1 MSFVGNA
8 ISSVGNVVGGLLGGG
23 KQSAPPPAPD
33 YTGAAQ
39 ATAQYNK
46 EAARE
51 AAAANRI
58 NQVTPYGNLTY
69 TQAGEDAYGNPMW
82 TATQT
87 LSPAQQQIL
96 DLSNKLSIGTGEL
109 GGTALK
115 YVGQQLDKPFDLN
128 QLPSL
133 GINPSETYT
142 DAYLRRLAP
151 SMQQGRDRLEQQLA
165 NQGIQIGSEAYDR
178 AIRNF
183 EQKQNDL
190 MLGATTQ
197 GFDVGQRARAARFGE
212 LAYQRNEPLNVLS
225 ALRSGSQVT
234 PPSFINAPMQA
245 TTAGPDLL
253 SAAQAQGQYNLG
265 GYNANLANQSAMTG
279 GLFNLAGAALMSPTG
294 TFTGPTGLFSKA
306 GSLFSDIRLKENIKP
321 VGVMPNGLTLYSF
334 EYVDEIKSH
343 PLAGDGVHVGVMAQ
357 EVEQVFPYA
366 VTTLD
371 DGYKVVNYGLLP

>member
-1 MSFVGNA
+1 
-8 ISSVGNVVGGLLGGG
+8 
-23 KQSAPPPAPD
+23 
-33 YTGAAQ
+33 
-39 ATAQYNK
+39 
-46 EAARE
+46 
-51 AAAANRI
+51 
-58 NQVTPYGNLTY
+58 
-69 TQAGEDAYGNPMW
+69 MW

-96 DLSNKLSIGTGEL
+96 DISNKLSIGTGEL

-151 SMQQGRDRLEQQLA
+151 SMQQGRERLEQQLA
-165 NQGIQIGSEAYDR
+165 NSGIQIGSEAYDR
-178 AIRNF
+178 AVRNF

-197 GFDVGQRARAARFGE
+197 GFDVGSRARAARFGE

-234 PPSFINAPMQA
+234 APSFVNAPMQA

-294 TFTGPTGLFSKA
+294 TFSGPAGLFSKA

-343 PLAGDGVHVGVMAQ
+343 PLAGEGVHVGVMAQ

-366 VTTLD
+366 VTTLN